1 LFGCCASTTAPLKAN
16 VKAMANITTHFGPRG
31 RFCIAVRGAAFRLSE
46 KDFEGNTFIGL
57 FSWLS
62 STHYSLFTVT

>member
-1 LFGCCASTTAPLKAN
+1 
-16 VKAMANITTHFGPRG
+16 VKAMAKITTHFGPRG

-46 KDFEGNTFIGL
+46 KDFEGNRFIGL